1 MRYLSLFAGIGGF
14 DLALDRYGYECVGYS
29 EIHKPALQVYHNHF
43 PGRRNYGDIRGI
55 DPERLPDHDLLCGGF
70 PCQSFSQAGE
80 RNGFSNP
87 SGRLF
92 FEVARI
98 AAAKRPRFVCLENVS
113 GLLHHDDG
121 QTFASIL
128 ITLSQLGY
136 LLEWQVLNGKNFGVP
151 QHRERVFLVGHLG
164 GASARPIFPI
174 APTTDGHLSLFYNK
188 QSKYRFYSSNRLMR
202 TDGIAT
208 TLTKRCAIVMLT
220 EQGRTLT
227 PRECERLMGFPD
239 DWTLGISEAQRY
251 NCLGEA
257 VVVPVVEEI
266 AKRISVQNRLEGV
279 SRLSAIRAD
288 TANTAAGTR

>member
-14 DLALDRYGYECVGYS
+14 DLALDRNGYECVGYS
-29 EIHKPALQVYHNHF
+29 DIHKPAITVYQSHF

-55 DPERLPDHDLLCGGF
+55 DPETIPDHDLLCGGF
-70 PCQSFSQAGE
+70 PCQSFSQSGQ
-80 RNGFSNP
+80 RTGFNNP
-87 SGRLF
+87 SGRLV

-98 AAAKRPRFVCLENVS
+98 VAAKRPRFVCLENVS

-128 ITLSQLGY
+128 ITLSRLGY
-136 LLEWQVLNGKNFGVP
+136 LLEWQVLNSKNCGVP

-164 GASARPIFPI
+164 GTSARPIFPI
-174 APTTDGHLSLFYNK
+174 APATDGHLSLFYHK
-188 QSKYRFYSSNRLMR
+188 ESKYSFYSSNRLMK

-208 TLTKRCAIVMLT
+208 TLTKRCAIVMLI

-266 AKRISVQNRLEGV
+266 AKRLSVQIDDV
-279 SRLSAIRAD
+279 SVCA
-288 TANTAAGTR
+288 TP